1 MTVDEAKE
9 DVDLGM
15 GAFPVNS
22 VPATVLFDFGASHSF
37 VTKQFARKSLLKPV
51 PLKNRMLVQTA
62 AMARISHMHMHPRIC
77 LQRAASSPC
86 TSYQKIK
93 TCGVNYTS
101 YSRSNSVLH

>member
-62 AMARISHMHMHPRIC
+62 
-77 LQRAASSPC
+77 
-86 TSYQKIK
+86 
-93 TCGVNYTS
+93 
-101 YSRSNSVLH
+101 